1 MLVGK
6 EKGRWLGDVECR
18 LVGKGGGNSSGV
30 SSLPGILAKE
40 REIGAAG

>member
-18 LVGKGGGNSSGV
+18 LVGKGNSSGV